1 MGHLRMSPYAV
12 DTLGSQTGWERRQPA
27 YEQGVTTVSHFTA
40 SNTNSAESVAK
51 VQADIDLSLLT

>member
-1 MGHLRMSPYAV
+1 MSPYAV